1 MVKLFFFLLLAGSS
15 LLAQDTTGNTSRN
28 YVVSNF
34 NSAIANPM
42 TTDTNF
48 TTMDGKKS
56 FKANLTCG
64 SSTVSFLEITY
75 TGTSDI
81 NVTVKLDKNL
91 DGIKE
96 STYNFTG
103 ISGVGANGVVKCNS
117 NSWANCR
124 YYSFSYN
131 GSLLSLYEESRTK
144 LGGLY
149 CINSSCGSLSATNQ
163 TDILNSLGGAISGV
177 LSAYHSNYMVTKT
190 SNTGTKIE
198 YFGQSLSN
206 CNGGNTS
213 MPFSETNGDII
224 LKQKVDSNMSS
235 NIVYNNVIS
244 SSQNY
249 TKTNTYTNTFSN
261 YKTTNQQMNNTLTLN
276 NDLSFSYS
284 TTQGT
289 GTGSLV
295 GANLTSAKFCQI
307 TREVKGSDVYSD
319 GTNKTVTSSTK
330 TYEDEILQCTGA
342 NYDVCP
348 IVAGETIKYNCG
360 QISNFAEVTSA
371 LSAVEEATN
380 DFTCSTN

>member
-1 MVKLFFFLLLAGSS
+1 MVKKALFFFLLATCLVYAD
-15 LLAQDTTGNTSRN
+15 DTGKQSRN

-56 FKANLTCG
+56 FKGNLTCG
-64 SSTVSFLEITY
+64 SSTTSFLEVSY

-81 NVTVKLDKNL
+81 NVSVKLDKDLN
-91 DGIKE
+91 GTKE
-96 STYNFTG
+96 SNFTFSG
-103 ISGVGANGVVKCNS
+103 ISGVGANGVVKCNA
-117 NSWANCR
+117 NSWSNCK
-124 YYSFSYN
+124 YYTFSYN
-131 GSLLSLYEESRTK
+131 GSSLSLVEQSRLNT
-144 LGGLY
+144 GGLY
-149 CINSSCGSLSATNQ
+149 CINSSCGSLSTTNQ
-163 TDILNSLGGAISGV
+163 TDILNSLGGAITGV

-295 GANLTSAKFCQI
+295 GANLTSAKYCQI

>member
-1 MVKLFFFLLLAGSS
+1 MVKLFFFLLLASSS
-15 LLAQDTTGNTSRN
+15 LFAQDTTGNTSRN

-131 GSLLSLYEESRTK
+131 GNLLSLYEESRTK

-149 CINSSCGSLSATNQ
+149 CINSSCGSLATTNK

-206 CNGGNTS
+206 CNGTAS
-213 MPFSETNGDII
+213 IPFSETNGDNV
-224 LKQKVDSNMSS
+224 LKQKVDENMGNS
-235 NIVYNNVIS
+235 IVYNNVIS
-244 SSQNY
+244 TSQNY
-249 TKTNTYTNTFSN
+249 TTINPYTNSFSN
-261 YKTTNQQMNNTLTLN
+261 YKTTNQELNNTLTLN
-276 NDLSFSYS
+276 NDLSFTYS
-284 TTQGT
+284 TSQGT

-295 GANLTSAKFCQI
+295 GANLTSAKYCQV
-307 TREVKGSDVYSD
+307 TRAVQGSDVYSD
-319 GTNKTVTSSTK
+319 GTNKTITSSQI
-330 TYEDEILQCTGA
+330 TYEDEILECTGA
-342 NYDVCP
+342 NYSVCP
-348 IVAGETIKYNCG
+348 IVAGETIKYDCG
-360 QISNFAEVTSA
+360 MINNFAEVTSA